1 MVQGK
6 YVENSN
12 KNLQTVMSMGKCFTL
27 DRYTMLE
34 WPSSNQASL
43 YV

>member
-12 KNLQTVMSMGKCFTL
+12 KNLQTVMSMGKVFHT
-27 DRYTMLE
+27 R
-34 WPSSNQASL
+34 SL
-43 YV
+43 YHAGMT